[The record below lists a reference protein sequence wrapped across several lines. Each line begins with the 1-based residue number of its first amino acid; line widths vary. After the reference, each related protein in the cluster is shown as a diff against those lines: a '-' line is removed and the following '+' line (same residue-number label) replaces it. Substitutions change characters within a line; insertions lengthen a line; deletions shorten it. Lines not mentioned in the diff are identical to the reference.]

1 MHQHDCVVIPNFGGL
16 VANYIP
22 GFADAQSKMLCPPKK
37 GFVFNRFLQHNDG
50 LLAHEIVKEENIAFQ
65 NAVEFIDTFVK
76 SIQSE
81 IQLKKRF
88 DLGAIGTFF
97 LDEKNNVSFHAKKES
112 YLLSSFGLPVV
123 KALPLPALEKETPIV
138 QITTKETVATSD
150 RKPLGKVVAIQEP
163 LEKTNA
169 PSIKVSQSKWWVAA
183 ALIPLGFYAAWIP
196 LKTDLLSP
204 QGNFQYSD
212 LNPFSFTKAIQN
224 YQFYASKTFTID
236 TLEKV
241 EFSIFDIQSK
251 PVETISTE
259 VVKEDVVFEDDK
271 VEKASTIKNTEQ
283 GYFVI
288 GGCFKDQSNAEV
300 FVKELQSKGFDALVV
315 DYNKGLHRVAFGQY
329 ASSSEAKNAKSQIT
343 TSGEYSAWVL
353 KK

>member
-22 GFADAQSKMLCPPKK
+22 GFADAQSKMLHPPKK

-81 IQLKKRF
+81 MQLKKRF

-97 LDEKNNVSFHAKKES
+97 LDEKNNLSFHAKKES

-163 LEKTNA
+163 LLKTNA
-169 PSIKVSQSKWWVAA
+169 PSIKVSHSKWWVAA

-196 LKTDLLSP
+196 MKTDLLSP

-212 LNPFSFTKAIQN
+212 LNPFTFTKAIQN
-224 YQFYASKTFTID
+224 YQFYSSNTFKVD
-236 TLEKV
+236 TLDKV
-241 EFSIFDIQSK
+241 DFSIFDIHSK
-251 PVETISTE
+251 PAETISTE
-259 VVKEDVVFEDDK
+259 VVKDTLVYEDVK
-271 VEKASTIKNTEQ
+271 EKHTTTIKNTEQ

-288 GGCFKDQSNAEV
+288 GGCFKDQNNAEV

-315 DYNKGLHRVAFGQY
+315 DYNKGLHRVAFGHY
-329 ASSSEAKNAKSQIT
+329 SSS
-343 TSGEYSAWVL
+343 
-353 KK
+353 